1 MNKRFS
7 SIFIISCTLILIAF
21 LVVFAVRLPASVYAD
36 NVSSNNLSSGAKI
49 ATPTNSQGSVDGSD
63 FDSDTDNDTDD
74 VSDDDPA
81 SSDDSAAGDSDN
93 GVKDRDSFTIRYY
106 SGAPSDSSGS
116 DSSVSDDSSDNGSDV
131 SGSSFLGEV
140 LVDAG
145 NLDSYGGY
153 TLIVPVD
160 KCAFA
165 EGTTFGGWV
174 DENGNSLYSYV
185 YGGNYYITVYP
196 SASCSIY
203 CRSAAEDYFIEDTVH
218 VFTSEKVSLEEGEE

>member
-36 NVSSNNLSSGAKI
+36 SVSSNNLSSDAKI
-49 ATPTNSQGSVDGSD
+49 STPTNFQGSVDGSD
-63 FDSDTDNDTDD
+63 LDNDTDNDTDD
-74 VSDDDPA
+74 VSDDNPA

-93 GVKDRDSFTIRYY
+93 GDDCFTIRYY
-106 SGAPSDSSGS
+106 SGVPSDSSGS
-116 DSSVSDDSSDNGSDV
+116 L
-131 SGSSFLGEV
+131 LGEV

-165 EGTTFGGWV
+165 AGTTFGGWV

>member
-36 NVSSNNLSSGAKI
+36 SVSSNNLSSDAKI
-49 ATPTNSQGSVDGSD
+49 STPTNSQGTVDGSD
-63 FDSDTDNDTDD
+63 LDNDTDNDTDD
-74 VSDDDPA
+74 VSDDNPDSSEDSA
-81 SSDDSAAGDSDN
+81 SDDSDN
-93 GVKDRDSFTIRYY
+93 SIKDRDSFTIRYY
-106 SGAPSDSSGS
+106 SGVPSDS
-116 DSSVSDDSSDNGSDV
+116 

-153 TLIVPVD
+153 TLIVPVEIY
-160 KCAFA
+160 AFA
-165 EGTTFGGWV
+165 DGTTFGGWV